1 MRPGAENLSHLYI
14 VLFLMFVRV
23 CGFCMRVFNNHH
35 LMWRGKEHKKTPEK
49 NKTTTSLITT
59 NMVGRRGDLSS
70 PVVLCNESYLENHE
84 EEKASETHRLGG
96 KVTRVFL
103 HITFVLISVV
113 D

>member
-1 MRPGAENLSHLYI
+1 ME
-14 VLFLMFVRV
+14 
-23 CGFCMRVFNNHH
+23 
-35 LMWRGKEHKKTPEK
+35 GKGTQKKPLEK